1 MSAGAYAY
9 GSMAGLQVIGGIF
22 DAEAQ
27 KSTAKLNKQIAEFN
41 AKQLEKSALAFIE
54 QGREES
60 NKIREQGAQ
69 VAAAQKSKFAAGN
82 IDLSSGAAV
91 RAVENTFA
99 MSSEDAR
106 NLETNYFMKA
116 MGLKYDALSTRTQGA
131 INYNSAVGRANQTI
145 ASQGMAGAQTMLNYQ
160 AAKGK

>member
-1 MSAGAYAY
+1 MSAGAYGA
-9 GSMAGLQVIGGIF
+9 MAGLQVIGGIF

-27 KSTAKLNKQIAEFN
+27 KSTAKLNQQIAEFN

-60 NKIREQGAQ
+60 NKIRTQGAN
-69 VAAAQKSKFAAGN
+69 VAATQTVAFAANN
-82 IDLSSGAAV
+82 IDINSGVVKNAV
-91 RAVENTFA
+91 NKTLEL
-99 MSSEDAR
+99 SSEDAR

-145 ASQGMAGAQTMLNYQ
+145 ASQGMAGAQTMMNYKN
-160 AAKGK
+160 AKGG